1 MKDIKLTSM
10 CSTGGCSA
18 KIEAGKLKSVIQE
31 LPVIQDEKLLVGF
44 DYADDAGIYQ
54 LTDEIAM
61 IQTLDFFP
69 PIVDDPYL
77 FGQIA
82 AANALSDV
90 YAMGGTV
97 KTAMNIVA
105 FPEDLDYDI
114 LGKILLGGAIKVK
127 ESGGVLCGGHS
138 IKDPEPKYG
147 LSVTGIVHP
156 KRILANK
163 GARPGDILILTK
175 KLGVGIVT
183 AAKNTGLDIK
193 KAFDEAAASMV
204 LLNRYACESMSG
216 FKVHSCTDITGFGF
230 LGHLLEMV
238 TASDTSAI
246 IYHEQ
251 MPYIKAAISYAKEFI
266 ITCAAQRNRK
276 YVGENVEFADV
287 GFWYQEVLFDPQT
300 SGGLLIS
307 CAAEDAL
314 PLLERLKVKNP
325 DAKIVGQITEKSE
338 KLMTV
343 I

>member
-1 MKDIKLTSM
+1 MKDIKLTSL
-10 CSTGGCSA
+10 CSTGGCGA
-18 KIEAGKLKSVIQE
+18 KIEAGKLKSVIQK
-31 LPVIQDEKLLVGF
+31 LPIIQDENLLVGF

-54 LTDEIAM
+54 LTDELAL

-90 YAMGGTV
+90 YAMGGIV

-105 FPEDLDYDI
+105 YPEDLDYDI
-114 LGKILLGGAIKVK
+114 LGNILLGGAMKVK
-127 ESGGVLCGGHS
+127 EAGGVLCGGHS

-156 KRILANK
+156 RKILTNK
-163 GARPGDILILTK
+163 GARPGDVLILTK

-183 AAKNTGLDIK
+183 AAVNTGLDAK
-193 KAFDEAAASMV
+193 YAFNEAAASMA

-216 FKVHSCTDITGFGF
+216 FRIHACTDITGFGF

-238 TASDTSAI
+238 TASLTSAI
-246 IYHEQ
+246 IYHDQ

-276 YVGENVEFADV
+276 YVGENVTFTGVDFE
-287 GFWYQEVLFDPQT
+287 YQEVLFDPQT

-307 CAAEDAL
+307 CDVKDAL
-314 PLLERLKVKNP
+314 PLLEKIKVKNP
-325 DAKIVGQITEKSE
+325 DARIVGQMTEKSE